1 MIHLKEIDYI
11 PASGQQFEL
20 YSKDRSNLSTLSL
33 DLIDTILKKRV
44 TVIFSQGPLNITP
57 CISCLFAISNNDKS
71 PNNVV
76 IGLPKQIF
84 QDKYKEY
91 TTKYFSLLY
100 RKILGSSVTNPFF
113 FYKEIL
119 WCKGKIDEE
128 ENELFDLII
137 EKYPVHGNSS
147 YRDSYEK
154 AVSEKLQSGH
164 YNKSPK
170 IVLIP
175 IGYSIPSNI
184 TEVSKIQF
192 KEINYDIKDFN
203 PRLII
208 LESINERYFQ
218 FDHLKN
224 LIKKTGDLNLKL
236 VLHFSW
242 PYLRGLDNFLS
253 DPEITNNSDI
263 EIFHFGKRF
272 CMESKNKFQKP
283 PQLAIP
289 LSLEGKLWDTV
300 YYPETTN
307 KTNIS
312 IFVLANQQGNQ
323 SISLKSLISS
333 YSTVDN
339 RLENIRDEVK
349 FETIGDQ
356 FTKNILIFPT
366 TIDSFLAPSEIKVRA
381 YIDRINAIRYI
392 PIQDFLRYE
401 MDGESRAFQS
411 FQSLCADIESCRDI
425 SRELRGLRTYSA
437 LNKKTLL
444 QIFFIEEIQ
453 KVLKKIILLQ
463 NRESI
468 NEEIGIII
476 PKLHP
481 FFETRKNN
489 YESLQYFFESFP
501 YVLNHIKLPNVIKK
515 TNEIIIKTGTDE
527 LELFGEGGF
536 KIPSCERI
544 REIID
549 REKKYPLDVS
559 LTKEPNFLEISVAL
573 KVQIPYIRIEEFDK
587 SPYEKE
593 YCNGLEIYRLKITS
607 DGQYLELFW
616 SGFSDESRLYSN
628 TLSYLIKF
636 ITATS
641 SSSKTHQIKINID
654 LMDLTSICHTS
665 QERIVRS
672 KLLMPGP
679 VPFQTI
685 SYGELFISQ
694 GYDAL
699 LLPFKE
705 IVFFAYPGK
714 NLRRIAK
721 QFELFKEIFSEKPT
735 RISNVDLLYSI
746 EHMKKSKRY
755 EFPQKPSIDDIVPQK
770 MAEGDTV
777 FDAAVRTELLD
788 ESRASEDE
796 KEEIISLKEIWT
808 RIGKKRHPS
817 HVEYTKPSPGI
828 PSIQREQIILK
839 IRFDDGTEDTISFMR
854 GTLIRKKSGED
865 FILTQVDDLVED
877 DEILYIES
885 IERESIDNFLLRDF
899 VQEKGISLEQIFEPF
914 YCLRL
919 FYETLNSIN
928 YLSEYPAD
936 LMKKMYWLDDSQN
949 KALFRMIQILFRK
962 TNLEELES
970 ELDNSNN
977 IYSGLLSFEQLTR
990 IFASGRNQITYEKLY
1005 TIAQIIGISLKQDTF
1020 KQYCTFALN
1029 EHQHYYFKNEKDLLS
1044 LGRLIGHQ
1052 RIIED
1057 YQIINSN
1064 GRDVGT
1070 ILQIIGRSIARVTR
1084 GASDQFSEMD
1094 ASIEGKIQHCTI
1106 LSIILPNEAQQQ

>member
-1 MIHLKEIDYI
+1 MTHFKEIDYI

-57 CISCLFAISNNDKS
+57 FISCLFAISNNDKS
-71 PNNVV
+71 PNNIV
-76 IGLPKQIF
+76 IGIPKQIF
-84 QDKYKEY
+84 QNKYKEY
-91 TTKYFSLLY
+91 TTEYFSLLY
-100 RKILGSSVTNPFF
+100 RKIMGSFITKPFF
-113 FYKEIL
+113 FYMEVL

-128 ENELFDLII
+128 KNELFDLIV
-137 EKYPVHGNSS
+137 EKYPVHGNRSFR
-147 YRDSYEK
+147 YSYEK

-164 YNKSPK
+164 YHKSPK

-175 IGYSIPSNI
+175 IGHSIPSNI

-208 LESINERYFQ
+208 LESINERHFQ
-218 FDHLKN
+218 FDYLKN
-224 LIKKTGDLNLKL
+224 LIKKTGNLNLKL

-253 DPEITNNSDI
+253 DPEIKNNSDI

-272 CMESKNKFQKP
+272 CLESKNKFQKP

-289 LSLEGKLWDTV
+289 LSLEGELWDTV
-300 YYPETTN
+300 YYPETAN

-312 IFVLANQQGNQ
+312 ILVLANQQESQ

-339 RLENIRDEVK
+339 RLENIRDGVK
-349 FETIGDQ
+349 FEKIGDQ
-356 FTKNILIFPT
+356 FVKNILIFPT

-381 YIDRINAIRYI
+381 YIDQISAVRYVT
-392 PIQDFLRYE
+392 IQDFLRNK
-401 MDGESRAFQS
+401 MDEESHSFQS
-411 FQSLCADIESCRDI
+411 FQSLCSDIESCKDL

-444 QIFFIEEIQ
+444 QIFLIDEIQ
-453 KVLKKIILLQ
+453 KAVKKTIFLQ
-463 NRESI
+463 NRESL

-489 YESLQYFFESFP
+489 YESLLYFFESFP
-501 YVLNHIKLPNVIKK
+501 YLLNHIKLPNVTKK
-515 TNEIIIKTGTDE
+515 TNEIIIKTGTDD
-527 LELFGEGGF
+527 LVIFGESGF

-549 REKKYPLDVS
+549 GEKKYPLEVS
-559 LTKEPNFLEISVAL
+559 LTNEPNFFEISVAI
-573 KVQIPYIRIEEFDK
+573 KVQLPYIRIEEFDK
-587 SPYEKE
+587 SPYEKK
-593 YCNGLEIYRLKITS
+593 YCNGLEIYRLRITS
-607 DGQYLELFW
+607 DGQYFELFL
-616 SGFSDESRLYSN
+616 SDFSNESKLYSN

-636 ITATS
+636 ITETN

-654 LMDLTSICHTS
+654 FMELTSICQKL

-685 SYGELFISQ
+685 SNGELLISQ

-721 QFELFKEIFSEKPT
+721 QLELLKEIFSEKPT
-735 RISNVDLLYSI
+735 RISNADLLYSI

-755 EFPQKPSIDDIVPQK
+755 EFPPKPSIDDIVPQK
-770 MAEGDTV
+770 MADGDTV

-788 ESRASEDE
+788 ESRASKDE
-796 KEEIISLKEIWT
+796 KEEIISLKEIWN
-808 RIGKKRHPS
+808 RVGKKRHPS
-817 HVEYTKPSPGI
+817 HVGYSKPSPRI
-828 PSIQREQIILK
+828 PSIEREQIILK
-839 IRFDDGTEDTISFMR
+839 IKFDNDTEDTISFMR
-854 GTLIRKKSGED
+854 GTFIRKKSGED

-885 IERESIDNFLLRDF
+885 IERQSIDNYILRDF

-919 FYETLNSIN
+919 FYEILNSIN
-928 YLSEYPAD
+928 DLSEYPAD
-936 LMKKMYWLDDSQN
+936 IMRKMYWLDDAQK
-949 KALFRMIQILFRK
+949 KALFRMIKILLQHG
-962 TNLEELES
+962 NLEELES
-970 ELDNSNN
+970 ELENPDN
-977 IYSGLLSFEQLTR
+977 IYYGLLSSEQLTR
-990 IFASGRNQITYEKLY
+990 TFAGRRNQITYETLY
-1005 TIAQIIGISLKQDTF
+1005 NIAQFFGISLKKNTF

-1029 EHQHYYFKNEKDLLS
+1029 ERQHYYFKNEEDLLA
-1044 LGRLIGHQ
+1044 LGRLLGHQ

-1057 YQIINSN
+1057 YQTINSH

-1070 ILQIIGRSIARVTR
+1070 ILQMIGRSIARVTR
-1084 GASDQFSEMD
+1084 GASDQFCEMD
-1094 ASIEGKIQHCTI
+1094 ASIEGKIQRCTI
-1106 LSIILPNEAQQQ
+1106 LSVIYPNET

>member
-20 YSKDRSNLSTLSL
+20 YSKDKSNLSTLSL
-33 DLIDTILKKRV
+33 DLIDSILKKRV

-57 CISCLFAISNNDKS
+57 FISCLFAISSNDKS

-91 TTKYFSLLY
+91 TTEYFSLLY
-100 RKILGSSVTNPFF
+100 RKILGSFVSNPFF
-113 FYKEIL
+113 FYKKIL

-128 ENELFDLII
+128 KNELFDLII

-154 AVSEKLQSGH
+154 AVSEKFQSGH

-242 PYLRGLDNFLS
+242 PYLRGLDNFFS

-263 EIFHFGKRF
+263 EIFHFGKRY
-272 CMESKNKFQKP
+272 CLELKNKFQKP

-312 IFVLANQQGNQ
+312 IFVLASQQDSQ
-323 SISLKSLISS
+323 SISLKSLIGS

-339 RLENIRDEVK
+339 RVENVRNGVK
-349 FETIGDQ
+349 FEIIEDQ

-366 TIDSFLAPSEIKVRA
+366 VIDSFLSPSEIKVRA
-381 YIDRINAIRYI
+381 YIERINAVRYVT
-392 PIQDFLRYE
+392 IQDFLRYK
-401 MDGESRAFQS
+401 MDGESHAFQS
-411 FQSLCADIESCRDI
+411 FQSLCSVIESCRDL

-437 LNKKTLL
+437 VNKKTLL
-444 QIFFIEEIQ
+444 QIFLIEEIQ
-453 KVLKKIILLQ
+453 KVVKKTILIQ
-463 NRESI
+463 NRERL

-489 YESLQYFFESFP
+489 FESLQYFFESFACVINDIRLP
-501 YVLNHIKLPNVIKK
+501 TLIKT
-515 TNEIIIKTGTDE
+515 TNEIFIKTGTDK
-527 LELFGEGGF
+527 LVLFSEG
-536 KIPSCERI
+536 KLIIPSCERI
-544 REIID
+544 REIIN
-549 REKKYPLDVS
+549 REEKYPLEVS
-559 LTKEPNFLEISVAL
+559 ITKEPNFLEISVAI
-573 KVQIPYIRIEEFDK
+573 KVKIPYFRIEEFDK
-587 SPYEKE
+587 SLYEKK
-593 YCNGLEIYRLKITS
+593 YCNGLEIYRVKITS
-607 DGQYLELFW
+607 DGQYFELFL
-616 SGFSDESRLYSN
+616 SDFFNESKLYSN
-628 TLSYLIKF
+628 TLNYLIKF

-641 SSSKTHQIKINID
+641 SSSKTHQIKLNID
-654 LMDLTSICHTS
+654 FMDLTSICHNS

-672 KLLMPGP
+672 TLLMPGP

-685 SYGELFISQ
+685 SNGEFFISQ

-714 NLRRIAK
+714 NLQRISK
-721 QFELFKEIFSEKPT
+721 QFELFKEIYSEKPT
-735 RISNVDLLYSI
+735 RISNADLIYSI
-746 EHMKKSKRY
+746 EHTKTSNRY
-755 EFPQKPSIDDIVPQK
+755 KIPQKPAIDDIGPQK
-770 MAEGDTV
+770 IADGDTA

-796 KEEIISLKEIWT
+796 KEELISLKEIWT
-808 RIGKKRHPS
+808 RIGKKRQPS
-817 HVEYTKPSPGI
+817 NAGHSKPFSGI
-828 PSIQREQIILK
+828 PPIQREQIILK
-839 IRFDDGTEDTISFMR
+839 IRFEDGTEDTISFMR

-865 FILTQVDDLVED
+865 YILTQVDDLVED

-936 LMKKMYWLDDSQN
+936 LMRKMYWLDDAQN
-949 KALFRMIQILFRK
+949 KALFRMIQILFQTK
-962 TNLEELES
+962 NFEKLENELE
-970 ELDNSNN
+970 NSDN
-977 IYSGLLSFEQLTR
+977 IYFGLLTSEQLIHTFEGR
-990 IFASGRNQITYEKLY
+990 RNQITYEKLY
-1005 TIAQIIGISLKQDTF
+1005 KIAQFIGISLKPNTF
-1020 KQYCTFALN
+1020 KQYCTLAIN
-1029 EHQHYYFKNEKDLLS
+1029 ERQHLYFNNEEDLLA

-1057 YQIINSN
+1057 YHTINSH

-1094 ASIEGKIQHCTI
+1094 ASIEGKIQRCTI
-1106 LSIILPNEAQQQ
+1106 LSIILPNEA